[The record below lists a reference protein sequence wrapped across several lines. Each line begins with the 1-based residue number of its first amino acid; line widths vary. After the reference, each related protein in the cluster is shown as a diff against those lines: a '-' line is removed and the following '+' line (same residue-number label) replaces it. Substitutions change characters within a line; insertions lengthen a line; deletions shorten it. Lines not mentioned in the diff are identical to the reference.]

1 VIYPTTRA
9 IGLAALGAPVALF
22 CGVYV
27 SGIWPLAA
35 AWGGAV
41 TLLVVLDGLLAASR
55 RRLQTEVSAPAFLS
69 VTADNGAFTVRLK
82 FGARGPVKAR
92 VAIQT
97 SANLTAAR
105 ECLNIPIDAA
115 QGIATFALQARRRG
129 EAVIERLWA
138 RWPGPLGLAYKQRE
152 MLDVARFPITPNIAG
167 VKAEAARI
175 FARDSV
181 FGTKLQRVLGEGT
194 EYQTLREFQGGMDPR
209 SVDWKQSAR
218 HRILLAKEY
227 RSERNHPVIL
237 ALDTGRLMSEPLAGS
252 PKIDRALN
260 AALLLGYVSLK
271 VGDRIGL
278 FAFDAR
284 PRLFSHP
291 TGGLKAFPTLQ
302 RMASKI
308 DYSSEETNF
317 TLGLTT
323 LGGALDRRALIV
335 VFTDFAD
342 PIGAELM
349 LENVSRL
356 AQKHLMLFV
365 MFQDDELEALARA
378 EPMTP
383 LDVSRAVIADTLLK
397 DRQVVIT
404 RLRRMGVDVLE
415 ATLDQLGPAL
425 IARYLEL
432 KRKDRL

>member
-1 VIYPTTRA
+1 
-9 IGLAALGAPVALF
+9 
-22 CGVYV
+22 
-27 SGIWPLAA
+27 
-35 AWGGAV
+35 
-41 TLLVVLDGLLAASR
+41 
-55 RRLQTEVSAPAFLS
+55 
-69 VTADNGAFTVRLK
+69 
-82 FGARGPVKAR
+82 
-92 VAIQT
+92 
-97 SANLTAAR
+97 
-105 ECLNIPIDAA
+105 
-115 QGIATFALQARRRG
+115 
-129 EAVIERLWA
+129 
-138 RWPGPLGLAYKQRE
+138 
-152 MLDVARFPITPNIAG
+152 
-167 VKAEAARI
+167 
-175 FARDSV
+175 
-181 FGTKLQRVLGEGT
+181 
-194 EYQTLREFQGGMDPR
+194 
-209 SVDWKQSAR
+209 VDWKQSAR
-218 HRILLAKEY
+218 HRILLAQEY